1 MFSPIATALDS
12 LADYFGTIATLPF
25 TWTIAIE
32 LVVLVALLAFSAMMS
47 GSESAYFSLLP
58 ADLKGLDNGSI
69 RGARVLRLL
78 DDSERLLATIL
89 VCNNVANVAIV
100 ILSSTITNGLLDF
113 SQAPLAGFLFEV
125 VIITFLL
132 LLFGEIMPKITASNR
147 PASFAQRMSH
157 LLSLLVVLNRPLTNL
172 LMRSVR
178 RLNSNA
184 PLANISL
191 DELNDALDMTNA
203 EDISD
208 DKKILKGIV
217 TFGNIEANE
226 IMRPRVDV
234 VAVDYDTT
242 FSQLVQ
248 TALDS
253 GYSRIPVYMESFDDI
268 RGILYIKDLI
278 PHIGSS
284 DEFRWQELIREA
296 YFVPEN
302 KKIND
307 LLSEF
312 QQKKMHLAI
321 VVDEY
326 GGNNGIIT
334 LEDILEEI
342 VGDIADESD
351 EEELLYTQIDE
362 RTYLFEAK
370 IQINDFCKV
379 MQCDDEVFDSV
390 RGEAET
396 LAGLVLE
403 ITGQLPAK
411 GHRLS
416 YAGFDFVVDA
426 ADNRRIERIKVTVN
440 PSRDAK

>member
-157 LLSLLVVLNRPLTNL
+157 PLSMLVVINRPLTNL

-178 RLNSNA
+178 RFNSNV

>member
-1 MFSPIATALDS
+1 
-12 LADYFGTIATLPF
+12 
-25 TWTIAIE
+25 
-32 LVVLVALLAFSAMMS
+32 MMS
-47 GSESAYFSLLP
+47 GSESAFFSLSP
-58 ADLKGLDNGSI
+58 ADLKALDNGTT
-69 RGARVLRLL
+69 RGERVLRLL
-78 DDSERLLATIL
+78 NDSERLLATIL
-89 VCNNVANVAIV
+89 VGNNLVNVAIV
-100 ILSSTITNGLLDF
+100 ILSSAITNALLDF

-125 VIITFLL
+125 VVITFLL
-132 LLFGEIMPKITASNR
+132 LLFGEIMPKVMATSSPVA
-147 PASFAQRMSH
+147 FAQRMSH
-157 LLSLLVVLNRPLTNL
+157 PMSLLMTLTRPITNL
-172 LMRSVR
+172 LMRSVGR
-178 RLNSNA
+178 IGSGA
-184 PLANISL
+184 PAANISL
-191 DELNDALDMTNA
+191 DELNDALDMANA
-203 EDISD
+203 DDISD

-217 TFGNIEANE
+217 TFGNIEVNE

-234 VAVDYDTT
+234 VAVDYDTS
-242 FSQLVQ
+242 FGELVQ
-248 TALDS
+248 TAIDS

-268 RGILYIKDLI
+268 KGILYIKDLI
-278 PHIGSS
+278 PYIGT
-284 DEFRWQELIREA
+284 DADFRWQDLIREA
-296 YFVPEN
+296 YYVPEN

-307 LLSEF
+307 LLGEF

-379 MQCDDEVFDSV
+379 VQCDDEVFDQV

-426 ADNRRIERIKVTVN
+426 ADNRRIERIKVTIN
-440 PSRDAK
+440 RSHE